1 MSFLFTPWLSW
12 WAPFSNCVA
21 MAFDAVSTW
30 GVLSFPNIC
39 IAGPPLCWITGAES
53 RSCTPTVWPAESFTR
68 PQTLSIIC
76 HCFWPG
82 TDGKFKRMLKRF
94 TQKVK
99 DSLFGFAAI
108 TVWLS
113 IINFCHF
120 DYFFSP
126 LLNFTRDTI
135 FRTTPPPPPQTYPEH
150 SIPSIH
156 SSHYEIVLFCT
167 AKQTRKDY
175 ATL

>member
-12 WAPFSNCVA
+12 WAPLSNCVA

-82 TDGKFKRMLKRF
+82 TDGKFKPMLKRF

-113 IINFCHF
+113 IINFVILTT
-120 DYFFSP
+120 FFP
-126 LLNFTRDTI
+126 CFLTLLEIRFSVLHLPRPPNLP
-135 FRTTPPPPPQTYPEH
+135 RTLNPKHP
-150 SIPSIH
+150 
-156 SSHYEIVLFCT
+156 F
-167 AKQTRKDY
+167 
-175 ATL
+175 

>member
-12 WAPFSNCVA
+12 WAPLSNCVA

-39 IAGPPLCWITGAES
+39 IEGPPLCWITGAES

-82 TDGKFKRMLKRF
+82 TDGKFKPMLKRF

-108 TVWLS
+108 AVWLS

-120 DYFFSP
+120 DYFFSL

-135 FRTTPPPPPQTYPEH
+135 FRTTPPPPPHTYPEH
-150 SIPSIH
+150 SSPRIH
-156 SSHYEIVLFCT
+156 SSLYEIVLFCT

-175 ATL
+175 VTL